1 MRTRSWTAGM
11 ASMALLLAACGGGG
25 GDEEPATE
33 SGDNGDATGEADED
47 SGDGTPQTL
56 TVWIMEPGNED
67 VERIVRDSA
76 TAFEDE
82 NEGVTV
88 ELEFVPWAN
97 AHDQFVTAVGGGQV
111 PDVAEMGTTWTAE
124 FAELGLAPAEVSE
137 DAGYIESLVEAGT
150 VDGTNYG
157 HPWYAGA
164 RALLYRT
171 DVFEDLGLEAPES
184 WDDLIEVGETIAAEG
199 DVDPIHVAG
208 NNNHM
213 LMPLVWQAG
222 GEIATQ
228 DGDTWQAQMDTPEG
242 REAYGFYA
250 DLWERGWSPEGAVN
264 WNSVDVRTA
273 FANEESAMMVGGGW
287 DLDAILGDNPDLEGR
302 VGTALLPE
310 GPGGVRDTFAGGSHL
325 VVFEESEQQELANQ
339 FVEFMLQPDQVT
351 AFTEAVGFLP
361 GTEEGVDASA
371 AAGDEL
377 YSVFAE
383 QLVDYSRSYPAS
395 PNWGAVEGDA
405 IFATAMQQI
414 MTGDLT
420 VDEAVAQIDTELE
433 KTLNS

>member
-1 MRTRSWTAGM
+1 MRTRSWLACM
-11 ASMALLLAACGGGG
+11 AATALLATACGGGG
-25 GDEEPATE
+25 NGGEEP
-33 SGDNGDATGEADED
+33 DDGENAAN
-47 SGDGTPQTL
+47 DGSPQTL
-56 TVWIMEPGNED
+56 TVWIMEPGNDD
-67 VERIVRDSA
+67 VERIVRESA
-76 TAFEDE
+76 EAFEGE

-88 ELEFVPWAN
+88 ELEFVPWGN

-124 FAELGLAPAEVSE
+124 FAELGLAPAEVAE
-137 DAGYIESLVEAGT
+137 DAGYVQSLVEAGT
-150 VDGTNYG
+150 VGDTNYG

-164 RALLYRT
+164 RALLYRS
-171 DVFEDLGLEAPES
+171 DVFDDLGLEPPET
-184 WDDLIEVGETIAAEG
+184 WDELVEIGETIEAEG

-208 NNNHM
+208 NYNHM

-228 DGDTWQAQMDTPEG
+228 DGDTWTASMDTPEG
-242 REAYGFYA
+242 QEAYGFYA
-250 DLWERGWSPEGAVN
+250 ELWERGWTPEGAVS

-287 DLDAILGDNPDLEGR
+287 DLAAILGENPDLEGR

-310 GPGGVRDTFAGGSHL
+310 GPGGSRDTFAGGSHL
-325 VVFEESEQQELANQ
+325 VVFEESENQELANR

-361 GTEEGVDASA
+361 GTEEGVAASS
-371 AAGDEL
+371 AAGDPL
-377 YSVFAE
+377 YEVFTT
-383 QLVDYSRSYPAS
+383 QLVEHSRSYPAS

-405 IFATAMQQI
+405 VFATAMQQI
-414 MTGDLT
+414 MTGDLS
-420 VDEAVAQIDTELE
+420 VEEALAQIDEELE
-433 KTLNS
+433 ATLNR